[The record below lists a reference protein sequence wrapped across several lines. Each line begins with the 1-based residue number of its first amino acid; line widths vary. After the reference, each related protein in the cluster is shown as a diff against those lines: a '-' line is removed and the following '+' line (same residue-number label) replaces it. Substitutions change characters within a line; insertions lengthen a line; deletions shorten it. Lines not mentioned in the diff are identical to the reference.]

1 MKQRVISTK
10 TKQIISQSTL
20 HAVLAVTLIL
30 TLLPLGLTLI
40 NSMKSLRDYQ
50 FNMWLP
56 SLPLRFFNYGEAWSR
71 LSPYFWNTMIVSVL
85 GVGGM
90 LLISSLASYAI
101 GKIRFPGSNICLW
114 IVLSLMMLPG
124 VMTLV
129 PSVMVY
135 RSLHLNDT
143 IWALIFPIWTNGC
156 LMSTFLLTT
165 FFRSLPLEIFEAAE
179 IDGAGELRQYASI
192 ALPLSLP
199 MVGTCT
205 IIQIVSIWNDYLW
218 PMTIQSDESLYT
230 LPAGI
235 LFNYQNYENVP
246 EMYASYVIAALPLLF
261 IFIFLNKYYVKGLL
275 DSAIKM

>member
-1 MKQRVISTK
+1 MISRKHLKPK
-10 TKQIISQSTL
+10 TVLSQSLL
-20 HAVLAVTLIL
+20 HIVLLVTLFL
-30 TLLPLGLTLI
+30 TLFPLFLTLV
-40 NSMKSLRDYQ
+40 NSFKSVKDYQ
-50 FNMWLP
+50 ASMWLP
-56 SLPLRFFNYGEAWSR
+56 SLPLRFFNYKESWSR
-71 LSPYFWNTMIVSVL
+71 LAPYFWNTMIVTLV
-85 GVGGM
+85 GVSGM
-90 LLISSLASYAI
+90 LLISSLASYAF
-101 GKIRFPGSNICLW
+101 GKIRFKGSGFCLW
-114 IVLSLMMLPG
+114 IVLALMMLPG

-135 RSLHLNDT
+135 RTLHLNDT

-165 FFRSLPLEIFEAAE
+165 FFRSLPKEIFEAAE
-179 IDGAGELRQYASI
+179 VDGAGELIQYFKI
-192 ALPLSLP
+192 ALPLSMP

-218 PMTIQSDESLYT
+218 PMTIQSDDSLYT
-230 LPAGI
+230 IPAGI

-246 EMYASYVIAALPLLF
+246 EMYSAYVIAALPLLF

>member
-1 MKQRVISTK
+1 MIARRNFKPKSLLSQGALHIVL
-10 TKQIISQSTL
+10 IITL
-20 HAVLAVTLIL
+20 FL
-30 TLLPLGLTLI
+30 TLFPLMLTLV
-40 NSMKSLRDYQ
+40 NSFKSVKDYQ
-50 FNMWLP
+50 ASMWLP
-56 SLPLRFFNYGEAWSR
+56 SLPLRFFNYKESWKR
-71 LSPYFWNTMIVSVL
+71 LAPYFWNTMIVTVV
-85 GVGGM
+85 GVSGM
-90 LLISSLASYAI
+90 LLISSMASYAF
-101 GKIRFPGSNICLW
+101 GKIRFKGSGFCLW
-114 IVLSLMMLPG
+114 VVLSLMMLPG

-135 RSLHLNDT
+135 RTLHLNDT

-165 FFRSLPLEIFEAAE
+165 FFRSLPKEIFEAAE
-179 IDGAGELRQYASI
+179 VDGAGELTQYFKI
-192 ALPLSLP
+192 ALPLSMP

-218 PMTIQSDESLYT
+218 PMTIQSDEKLYT

-235 LFNYQNYENVP
+235 LFNYQNYENTP
-246 EMYASYVIAALPLLF
+246 EMYSAYVIAALPLLF

>member
-1 MKQRVISTK
+1 MRTSRKLK
-10 TKQIISQSTL
+10 PKQILSQGTL
-20 HAVLAVTLIL
+20 HLLLIVALIL
-30 TLLPLGLTLI
+30 TLFPLFLTLF
-40 NSMKSLRDYQ
+40 NSMKSVKDYQ
-50 FNMWLP
+50 ANMWLP
-56 SLPLRFFNYGEAWSR
+56 SLPMRFFNYKESWTR
-71 LSPYFWNTMIVSVL
+71 LAPYFWTTIIVSVV
-85 GVGGM
+85 GVSGM
-90 LLISSLASYAI
+90 LLISSLASYAF
-101 GKIRFPGSNICLW
+101 GKIRFPGSGFCVW

-156 LMSTFLLTT
+156 LMSTFLLTQ
-165 FFRSLPLEIFEAAE
+165 FFRSLPKEIFEAAE
-179 IDGAGELRQYASI
+179 VDGAGEFTQYFHI
-192 ALPLSLP
+192 ALPLSMP

-218 PMTIQSDESLYT
+218 PMTIQSEERLYT

-246 EMYASYVIAALPLLF
+246 EMYSAYVIAALPLLF